1 MVDKAVLNDAWA
13 KGCWDGPEDEVQESK
28 EVDKVIPYGK

>member
-13 KGCWDGPEDEVQESK
+13 KGCGDGAADEGVRT
-28 EVDKVIPYGK
+28 IGIG